1 MILSFLISMAMAFD
15 PHYYCVTQVGD
26 LPKIKFRGRIHEDT
40 MYKSVKMC
48 LSMRIQN
55 YMTQRLHQPSEERMI
70 TFMEDCVNHTHCK
83 HPDVKGALEDM
94 GILGKEEK

>member
-1 MILSFLISMAMAFD
+1 MILLLISFAMAFD

-26 LPKIKFRGRIHEDT
+26 VPKIKFRGLEHQET

-55 YMTQRLHQPSEERMI
+55 YITQRLHQPSDERKIM
-70 TFMEDCVNHTHCK
+70 FMEDCVNNTHCK
-83 HPDVKGALEDM
+83 HPN
-94 GILGKEEK
+94 KESK